1 MSRWNGPCVR
11 SCRCH
16 EGERAYVLSP
26 EAEGR
31 KEGMLGVYL
40 ARGREMSHAAYRA
53 DAFGDGDGTR
63 RQSRAR
69 HSTARHR
76 TESRHGKG

>member
-1 MSRWNGPCVR
+1 MEWTL
-11 SCRCH
+11 
-16 EGERAYVLSP
+16 RAELPVP
-26 EAEGR
+26 RGRAGVCAESGGGG